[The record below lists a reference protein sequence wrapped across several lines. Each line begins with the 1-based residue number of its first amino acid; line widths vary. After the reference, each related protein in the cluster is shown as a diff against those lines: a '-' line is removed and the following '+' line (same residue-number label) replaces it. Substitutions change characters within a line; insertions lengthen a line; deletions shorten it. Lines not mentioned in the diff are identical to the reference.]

1 MSRPIYL
8 DYHATTPVDPR
19 VLERML
25 PFFTER
31 FGNPAS
37 RQHAY
42 GWEAQ
47 EAVDTARAQVA
58 ALIGA
63 SAGEIVFTSG
73 ASESN
78 NLAIKGA
85 TCLLREK
92 GDHIVTSAIEHKS
105 VLDCFKNLESDGWR
119 VSYVGVDRHG
129 IVDLDEMR
137 SAVTGTTVLISVM
150 AANNEI
156 GSVQPLAEIAAIA
169 EAHGALVH
177 TDAAQAVGKIPIDV
191 RTANVD
197 MLSLTAHKFYGPKG
211 TGALYIRRRKPRIE
225 LACQIHGGGHENGYR
240 SGTLNVPGIVGL
252 GAACEICR
260 LEMADESR
268 RLAALRDRLLE
279 GLRSGMDGVQVNGP
293 SADRR
298 LPHNLHVSFAGIE
311 GERLLMA
318 LGDLAVS
325 TGSACSSG
333 SGKMSHVL
341 EALSAAY
348 MRAGEWHDAGASIRF
363 GLGRATTETEI
374 DAAAARVVK
383 VVRALRE
390 SALV

>member
-1 MSRPIYL
+1 MNRPIYL

-58 ALIGA
+58 ELVGA
-63 SAGEIVFTSG
+63 TAGEIIFTSG

-85 TCLLREK
+85 TCLLRDK
-92 GDHIVTSAIEHKS
+92 GNHVVTSAIEHKS
-105 VLDCFKNLESDGWR
+105 VLDCFKNLETDGWR
-119 VSYVGVDRHG
+119 VSIVGVDRDG
-129 IVDLDEMR
+129 IIDLDELR
-137 SAVTGTTVLISVM
+137 QVVTDQTVLISVM
-150 AANNEI
+150 TANNEI
-156 GSVQPLAEIAAIA
+156 GSIQPLSQIAGIAAS
-169 EAHGALVH
+169 HGALVH
-177 TDAAQAVGKIPIDV
+177 TDAAQATGKIPVDV
-191 RTANVD
+191 RELNVD
-197 MLSLTAHKFYGPKG
+197 LLSLTAHKFYGPKG
-211 TGALYIRRRKPRIE
+211 TGALFIRRRKPRIE

-260 LEMADESR
+260 REMAEESR
-268 RLAALRDRLLE
+268 RLGALRDRLLE
-279 GLRSGMDGVQVNGP
+279 ALRTGLDGLQVNGP
-293 SADRR
+293 STDRR

-318 LGDLAVS
+318 LGGLAVS

-333 SGKMSHVL
+333 SGRMSHVL

-363 GLGRATTETEI
+363 GLGRSTTEEEI
-374 DAAAARVVK
+374 DTAAARVVK

-390 SALV
+390 NALV

>member
-1 MSRPIYL
+1 MTRPIYL

-47 EAVDTARAQVA
+47 EAVDSARAQVA

-92 GDHIVTSAIEHKS
+92 GNHIVTSAIEHKS

-119 VSYVGVDRHG
+119 VSYVGVDREG
-129 IVDLDEMR
+129 IIDLDEMR
-137 SAVTGTTVLISVM
+137 SAVTGETVLISVM

-156 GSVQPLAEIAAIA
+156 GSVQPLAEIAGIA

-177 TDAAQAVGKIPIDV
+177 TDAAQAVGKVPIDV
-191 RTANVD
+191 RASNVD

-211 TGALYIRRRKPRIE
+211 SGALYIRRRKPRIE

-260 LEMADESR
+260 LEMAGESR

-279 GLRSGMDGVQVNGP
+279 GLRSALDGVQVNGP

-363 GLGRATTETEI
+363 GLGRTTTETEI
-374 DAAAARVVK
+374 DAAAARVAK
-383 VVRALRE
+383 VVKALRE